1 MTDRAALRERLD
13 AVEDTIDDGAD
24 ELTVETIWSHEE
36 PAGDPDIVIRR
47 GVVMFR
53 EDAERE
59 GREILGPADT
69 PSDRDTVR
77 VRPEGGPPSFGR
89 DSADDGRGDA

>member
-1 MTDRAALRERLD
+1 MTDREELRERLD
-13 AVEDTIDDGAD
+13 AVEEDLGDPA

-36 PAGDPDIVIRR
+36 PDGDPDVIVRS

-69 PSDRDTVR
+69 PGGRDTVR
-77 VRPEGGPPSFGR
+77 VRPEGRPPIYEGSGE
-89 DSADDGRGDA
+89 G